1 MTDLLAQLSPF
12 EAPSID
18 WWALVPQMILV
29 GAALVLLLVTSMSP
43 KAIPAW
49 FSTASSVLAAVAAFV
64 VTMGLWYDVRDDG
77 PRTTIADAFTVDG
90 FSLYF
95 GVLICVGIVA
105 TALLADGY
113 IKREA
118 MAAPEFHALLLSSAA
133 GAMVMASAND
143 LIVMFLGLES
153 LSIALYVLIAMHMRR
168 PEAREAAMK
177 YFVLGAFASAF
188 LLYGIAL
195 VYGATGSTNL
205 THISSYLD
213 SVVLRDET
221 ILMTGL
227 ALLLVGLA
235 FKVAA
240 APFHFW
246 APDVYQG
253 APSPVTG
260 YMASIAKAAGFAAL
274 LRIFVYT
281 FAGSE
286 VEWTPIVTGLA
297 IVTLAVGAVMAITQ
311 TDVKRMLAFS
321 SISHAGFLLVAVQA
335 ASDGGTSA
343 ALFYLFAYTLMAI
356 GSFAV
361 VGLMG
366 WDEGHA
372 IGRYS
377 GLARSRPWMAFAFT
391 VFLLAQAG
399 VPLTSGFVA
408 KFLVIS
414 ESVNSRNYVLA
425 AIAMFAAV
433 ISAFMYLRIVMA
445 MYVGDDDS
453 DKPGERPAIPKA
465 SAFVLAGAFLFTV
478 IVGFIPQFLIE
489 FSRDAVSML
498 VAG

>member
-227 ALLLVGLA
+227 ALLLV
-235 FKVAA
+235 
-240 APFHFW
+240 
-246 APDVYQG
+246 
-253 APSPVTG
+253 
-260 YMASIAKAAGFAAL
+260 
-274 LRIFVYT
+274 
-281 FAGSE
+281 
-286 VEWTPIVTGLA
+286 
-297 IVTLAVGAVMAITQ
+297 
-311 TDVKRMLAFS
+311 
-321 SISHAGFLLVAVQA
+321 
-335 ASDGGTSA
+335 
-343 ALFYLFAYTLMAI
+343 
-356 GSFAV
+356 
-361 VGLMG
+361 
-366 WDEGHA
+366 
-372 IGRYS
+372 
-377 GLARSRPWMAFAFT
+377 
-391 VFLLAQAG
+391 
-399 VPLTSGFVA
+399 
-408 KFLVIS
+408 
-414 ESVNSRNYVLA
+414 
-425 AIAMFAAV
+425 
-433 ISAFMYLRIVMA
+433 
-445 MYVGDDDS
+445 
-453 DKPGERPAIPKA
+453 
-465 SAFVLAGAFLFTV
+465 
-478 IVGFIPQFLIE
+478 
-489 FSRDAVSML
+489 
-498 VAG
+498 